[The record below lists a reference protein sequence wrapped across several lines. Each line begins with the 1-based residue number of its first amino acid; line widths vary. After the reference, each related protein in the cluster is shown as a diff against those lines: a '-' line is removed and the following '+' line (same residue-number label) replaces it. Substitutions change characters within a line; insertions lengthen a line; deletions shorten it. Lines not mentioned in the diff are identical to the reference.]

1 MPEKMKLHYKDGS
14 TADLDAVDGRR
25 VLREHADE
33 WSTSP
38 FPADVQKAAQ
48 EDADAL
54 RLHLARLRAD
64 GKTELEVEKARIS
77 WADRVEKLDLP
88 GAVERHGPFEAKV
101 KGAGWWAIYD
111 GEGKQVGGSI
121 REPEGVSFNAMS
133 EEDKAEYVKAET
145 AES

>member
-33 WSTSP
+33 WSASP

-48 EDADAL
+48 EDAEAL

-64 GKTELEVEKARIS
+64 GKIEIEVEKARHA
-77 WADRVEKLDLP
+77 WAEKKPSPAVADLT
-88 GAVERHGPFEAKV
+88 GPFEAKV
-101 KGAGWWAIYD
+101 KGSGWWAIYD
-111 GEGKQVGGSI
+111 ADGNQVGKNI
-121 REPEGVSFNAMS
+121 RESEGMSFNGMN
-133 EEDKAEYVKAET
+133 EEDKAEWVKAET
-145 AES
+145 AAS